1 MAVVAR
7 RRILVAGILAL
18 ALGVRLGEV
27 ARTSYTPVFD
37 AGSYLTLASEVAHTG
52 DYLNST
58 RSGTG
63 AGGTRGPTAYFPPAY
78 PYFLAAVDLIGGN
91 LERRGAAVEP
101 ARISQAALGTVTVGL
116 IGLVAYECFGWG
128 VALAAWALA
137 AIYPV
142 LIELSAVLVVE
153 NLATALTLA
162 AVWAALR
169 ARRAR
174 SEPRRLAWIAFTG
187 LLTGLTALTHLN
199 GIVIVLPLAFAAY
212 GAMRRGAGDSAARR
226 SAQSPAATALARQPQ
241 RAGTAG
247 DRQPLRPRRRALA
260 GPALL
265 IAVTVLTI
273 LPWTIRNVIVM
284 HKLIPISD
292 ETGITLVG
300 TYNSA
305 SAHDRQIPYK
315 WRYYLAIPRDR
326 HLLRIASH
334 LTEPQLS
341 ARLEHQALSY
351 ISRHPLSPLL
361 VSEHNL
367 LRMFELEGSIAWRT
381 SAASIDL
388 TAATARIGVYGFWAL
403 CLLALAGLA
412 LGGARRAPR
421 WLWAVPVLIAIS
433 ALPVNFETPRFREP
447 IDPFILLLAA
457 YAVWR
462 ALTAARGLLARGG
475 SESAG
480 RGRRSSVAGISTARS
495 LAGGS

>member
-1 MAVVAR
+1 MPLIGAVAR
-7 RRILVAGILAL
+7 RRILVAGILVI

-27 ARTSYTPVFD
+27 ARTSYVPVFD
-37 AGSYLTLASEVAHTG
+37 AGSYLTLASEIAHTG

-91 LERRGAAVEP
+91 VEKRGPAVTP
-101 ARISQAALGTVTVGL
+101 ARISQAVLGTATVGL

-128 VALAAWALA
+128 VALAALALA

-153 NLATALTLA
+153 NLATALMLA

-169 ARRAR
+169 ARRA
-174 SEPRRLAWIAFTG
+174 SGHRRQLAWIALTG

-199 GIVIVLPLAFAAY
+199 GIVIVLPLAFAAFAALRWPQA
-212 GAMRRGAGDSAARR
+212 GSGGTPARGRLASVAQDTEPHPAAAR
-226 SAQSPAATALARQPQ
+226 SPQCS
-241 RAGTAG
+241 
-247 DRQPLRPRRRALA
+247 RRRALV

-265 IAVTVLTI
+265 AAVTVLTI

-284 HKLIPISD
+284 HRLILISD
-292 ETGITLVG
+292 EAGITLVG
-300 TYNSA
+300 TYNPA
-305 SAHDRQIPYK
+305 SAHDRQIAWK

-341 ARLEHQALSY
+341 ARLESQALAY
-351 ISRHPLSPLL
+351 IGRHPLSPLL
-361 VSEHNL
+361 VAAHNL
-367 LRMFELEGSIAWRT
+367 LRMFELEGSIAWRA

-388 TAATARIGVYGFWAL
+388 TAGTARIGVIGFWVV
-403 CLLALAGLA
+403 CLLAVAGLA
-412 LGGARRAPR
+412 LGGAARAPR
-421 WLWAVPVLIAIS
+421 WLWAVPVLIALS

-457 YAVWR
+457 YALWR
-462 ALTAARGLLARGG
+462 ALR
-475 SESAG
+475 
-480 RGRRSSVAGISTARS
+480 
-495 LAGGS
+495 AGGRLVGWEVPDRHRSPSVPAGLTGA